1 LLAVFSDGIP
11 EAQRGEEFFDDVRVH
26 EALIAAAQVPDLAS
40 ARRSIV
46 ERVDAF
52 SSGSGRSDD
61 LTLFLARR
69 K

>member
-1 LLAVFSDGIP
+1 
-11 EAQRGEEFFDDVRVH
+11 VH